1 MTTSKRRDF
10 LKLMAS
16 GMGGVFLTACGSGS
30 GGGGD
35 GGSGALPVPNGYA
48 FFTLMSTGDALPTG
62 TTASKL
68 SPVLMIN
75 DNSEILAHCVDSQGA
90 HGVYEY
96 SIGYTGAK
104 PAVLQT
110 RKILREGDILRDGV
124 EADHFHV
131 GSTNRHGRFAIRV
144 SDKQS
149 GIPRI
154 YLEQNKDGLVP
165 VVNPYDALP
174 GMEGKFAA
182 GFGDLEL
189 DDANALL
196 LVSHFLPEG
205 ENAPKKGLFFLADG
219 GVSDNGS
226 LALSSG
232 DLVPGAGTTVTNIG
246 LIDGHP
252 ESGDFVAQIA
262 CGVPPGLTNSGLLGG
277 TRVEQ
282 TALVHGKVRQPATRS
297 LKAAARSLSLSRAAA
312 LGAIRGDAIHGPRI
326 GGENSV
332 AYIVHTS
339 ETSTVLYLDDR
350 RVLGTGDQ
358 TPLGNTVAGFSGPL
372 VGRDGL
378 LHFCTVTDRGTEL
391 CLFNGVSVLSILAAG
406 RTIETAGE
414 RIVALDFGAV
424 RNMVDGKGR
433 LVFLATFESG
443 RQSVVLGIPV

>member
-1 MTTSKRRDF
+1 MTTMQRRGF
-10 LKLMAS
+10 LKLMTS

-35 GGSGALPVPNGYA
+35 GGDAALPVPNGYA
-48 FFTLMSTGDALPTG
+48 FYTVISTGDALPTG
-62 TTASKL
+62 ATASTL

-75 DNSEILAHCVDSQGA
+75 DNKEVLAHCVDSRGA

-96 SIGYTGAK
+96 SIDYTGAK

-124 EADHFHV
+124 EADHFHI

-165 VVNPYDALP
+165 VVNPHDALP

-182 GFGDLEL
+182 SFGDLNL
-189 DDANALL
+189 DDTNALL

-232 DLVPGAGTTVTNIG
+232 DLVSGAGTTVSNVG
-246 LIDGHP
+246 LIDGHH
-252 ESGDFVAQIA
+252 ESGDYVAQIA
-262 CGVPPGLTNSGLLGG
+262 CGVPPGLSNSGLLGG

-282 TALVHGKVRQPATRS
+282 TALMHGNVRQPATRS
-297 LKAAARSLSLSRAAA
+297 LKAASRSLSLSRAAA
-312 LGAIRGDAIHGPRI
+312 LDAIRGDAIHGPRI
-326 GGENSV
+326 GGDNNV
-332 AYIVHTS
+332 AHIVTS

-358 TPLGNTVAGFSGPL
+358 TPLGNKVVGFSGPL
-372 VGRDGL
+372 IGKDGL
-378 LHFCTVTDRGTEL
+378 LHFCTMTDRGTEL
-391 CLFNGVSVLSILAAG
+391 CLFNRVSVLSILG
-406 RTIETAGE
+406 VGEKIETDGE

-443 RQSVVLGIPV
+443 KKSVVLGIPV